1 MAVTLGEDLEDGK
14 REALSAAMKS
24 IEREHG
30 KGSIMVLGNDRDLDI
45 EGISTGSIGLDWA
58 LGGAGIPRGRV
69 IEVFGPESSG
79 KSTICM
85 QTAACAQKM
94 DQGVAAYI
102 DAEHALDPNY
112 ARKLGLDLDNLL
124 LSQPDYGEQALEICE
139 TLVRSNAVDLIVI
152 DSVAALVPRKELEGE
167 MGDDQVALQAR
178 LMSKAL
184 RKLTSAINKSNTSVI
199 FTNQIREKVG
209 VQFGNPE
216 TTSGGRALKFYS
228 SVRVD
233 LRRSSSIKDSDG
245 NMIGNTIK
253 ARVVKNKTAPP
264 FRPAQFDIMYNE
276 GVSRTSELI
285 SLGEEHDVIER
296 AGAWYSYGET
306 KLGQGKENA
315 RGFLEENPEVA
326 DEIEEAIREE
336 LEMNTSG
343 STDEEEADEDAAE
356 VEEEEPDSDGEGKT
370 DTEDEQDQE
379 PETPEAKAG

>member
-30 KGSIMVLGNDRDLDI
+30 KGSIMVLGSDRNLEI
-45 EGISTGSIGLDWA
+45 EGVSTGSIGLDWA

-69 IEVFGPESSG
+69 IEIFGPESSG

-85 QTAACAQKM
+85 QTAACAQQM

-102 DAEHALDPNY
+102 DAEHALDPGY
-112 ARKLGLDLDNLL
+112 AKKLGLDLDNLL
-124 LSQPDYGEQALEICE
+124 LSQPDFGEQALEICE

-167 MGDDQVALQAR
+167 MGDDQVAMQAR

-209 VQFGNPE
+209 VKFGNPE

-228 SVRVD
+228 SVRLD
-233 LRRSSSIKDSDG
+233 LRRSSSIKNSDG
-245 NMIGNTIK
+245 DMIGNTIK

-264 FRPAQFDIMYNE
+264 FRAAEFDIMYNE

-285 SLGEEHDVIER
+285 NLGEEREVIER
-296 AGAWYSYGET
+296 AGAWYSYGDT

-315 RGFLEENPEVA
+315 REFLEENPDVA
-326 DEIEEAIREE
+326 DEIEDQIREDM
-336 LEMNTSG
+336 EMKQGEASEDAPAD
-343 STDEEEADEDAAE
+343 DEGDEDVLE
-356 VEEEEPDSDGEGKT
+356 GDSDAADDEDDET
-370 DTEDEQDQE
+370 DDTE
-379 PETPEAKAG
+379 AA

>member
-1 MAVTLGEDLEDGK
+1 MAVTLGDELEDGK

-30 KGSIMVLGNDRDLDI
+30 KGSIMVLGNDQNMDI
-45 EGISTGSIGLDWA
+45 DGISTGSIGLDWA

-69 IEVFGPESSG
+69 IEIFGPESSG

-85 QTAACAQKM
+85 QTAACAQQM

-112 ARKLGLDLDNLL
+112 ARKLGVDLDNLL

-139 TLVRSNAVDLIVI
+139 TLVRSNAVDLVVI

-233 LRRSSSIKDSDG
+233 LRRRSSIKDSDG
-245 NMIGNTIK
+245 EMIGNSIK

-264 FRPAQFDIMYNE
+264 FRATELDIMYNE
-276 GVSRTSELI
+276 GISRTAELI
-285 SLGEEHDVIER
+285 TLGQEHEVVER
-296 AGAWYSYGET
+296 AGSWYSYGDT
-306 KLGQGKENA
+306 KLGQGKKNA
-315 RGFLEENPEVA
+315 REYLDEHPEVA
-326 DEIEEAIREE
+326 DEIERKIKA
-336 LEMNTSG
+336 EMGFPGYGDDASE
-343 STDEEEADEDAAE
+343 SEDAE
-356 VEEEEPDSDGEGKT
+356 KETGESS
-370 DTEDEQDQE
+370 TEDE
-379 PETPEAKAG
+379 EANNDPNTEEDSA

>member
-1 MAVTLGEDLEDGK
+1 MAVTLGEELEDGK

-30 KGSIMVLGNDRDLDI
+30 KGSIMVLGNDDNLDI

-69 IEVFGPESSG
+69 IEIFGPESSG

-85 QTAACAQKM
+85 QTAACAQQM
-94 DQGVAAYI
+94 EQGVAAYI

-139 TLVRSNAVDLIVI
+139 TLVRSNAVDLVVI

-233 LRRSSSIKDSDG
+233 LRRRSSIKDSDG
-245 NMIGNTIK
+245 DMIGNSIK

-264 FRPAQFDIMYNE
+264 FRDADLDIMYNE
-276 GVSRTSELI
+276 GVSRTAELI
-285 SLGEEHDVIER
+285 TLGQEHEVVER
-296 AGAWYSYGET
+296 AGSWYSYGDE
-306 KLGQGKENA
+306 KLGQGKQNA
-315 RGFLEENPEVA
+315 RDFLEENPDVA
-326 DEIEEAIREE
+326 DEIEEKIKI
-336 LEMNTSG
+336 EMEFPG
-343 STDEEEADEDAAE
+343 YVEDEEEADEESADDLDTDGLEDEEE
-356 VEEEEPDSDGEGKT
+356 VEEA
-370 DTEDEQDQE
+370 
-379 PETPEAKAG
+379 EAASA